1 MNLVRIINLVTEW
14 SKCPDVYGSE
24 LGVEIS
30 SDCKEFKIVA
40 EGQDENEF
48 KKK

>member
-1 MNLVRIINLVTEW
+1 MNMSQILNLVTAW

-40 EGQDENEF
+40 EGQDENRF
-48 KKK
+48 KEK